1 MIERIQRDIFKR
13 IFGMNPFQPV
23 KIEKKPIARKV
34 LERRRIRR
42 DERLCF
48 VLFLAIGLVPVL
60 FQISNL
66 KSQILLLLPFLTS
79 IW

>member
-1 MIERIQRDIFKR
+1 
-13 IFGMNPFQPV
+13 MNPFQPV

-48 VLFLAIGLVPVL
+48 ALFVTIGLAPIA
-60 FQISNL
+60 FQIL
-66 KSQILLLLPFLTS
+66 KYQISSLLPFLTS
-79 IW
+79 VW

>member
-34 LERRRIRR
+34 LERRRIGR

-48 VLFLAIGLVPVL
+48 VLFLAIGLGPIAFQIL
-60 FQISNL
+60 KYQISNL
-66 KSQILLLLPFLTS
+66 FPFLTS
-79 IW
+79 VW